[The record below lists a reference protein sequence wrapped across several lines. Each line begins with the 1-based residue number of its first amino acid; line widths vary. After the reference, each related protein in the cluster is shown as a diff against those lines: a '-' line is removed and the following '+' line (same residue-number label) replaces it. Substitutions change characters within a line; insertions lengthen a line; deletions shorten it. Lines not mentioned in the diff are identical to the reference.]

1 MVKNT
6 KGGNKHKKQANSV
19 QMQRPLELPDADQLF
34 ALVCKPMGH
43 SKFAVKYINGIGDA
57 QLCYDAIGI
66 ICGKL
71 RKRRQWVIEG
81 NFVLISK
88 RDFERTKDK
97 EKVDIIHVY
106 KEYEINELKRRKLI
120 NQKLINVSNGSGNK
134 FSNKDDDNEEFAEF
148 CMEEEIEGTQVN
160 KYKKQNKEET
170 NYVDFSY
177 MDNSDEDES
186 DEEN

>member
-19 QMQRPLELPDADQLF
+19 QMQRPLELPDAEQLF
-34 ALVCKPMGH
+34 ALVGKPMGH
-43 SKFAVKYINGIGDA
+43 SKFAIKYINGIGEA

-71 RKRRQWVIEG
+71 QKRRQWVIEG

-106 KEYEINELKRRKLI
+106 KEYEINELKRKKLI
-120 NQKLINVSNGSGNK
+120 NPKLIKIANGSGIK
-134 FSNKDDDNEEFAEF
+134 FSKKDDDNEDDDFAEF
-148 CMEEEIEGTQVN
+148 CMEEQIETKSKTKN
-160 KYKKQNKEET
+160 KKNET
-170 NYVDFSY
+170 SYVDFSY
-177 MDNSDEDES
+177 MDSSS
-186 DEEN
+186 DEEESK